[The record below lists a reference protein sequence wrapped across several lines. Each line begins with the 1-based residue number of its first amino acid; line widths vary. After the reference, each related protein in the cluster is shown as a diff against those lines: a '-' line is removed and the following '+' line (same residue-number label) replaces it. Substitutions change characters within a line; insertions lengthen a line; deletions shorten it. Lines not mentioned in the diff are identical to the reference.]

1 LLGARGADAS
11 AFTATFGGDY
21 VVGTIVFEE
30 LVPPAT
36 GFTVAVD
43 LQHPDSIQVSAGHK
57 WHIHML
63 SPVDTANCQ
72 SAGGHWDP
80 TGSEHPI
87 GASYSC
93 SASAPDAC
101 YRGDLSGK
109 LGLISIGDLEH
120 YISTAMSFEDSTLT
134 VEDLA
139 QHSIV
144 VHAQNGGATR
154 VGCADLVQ
162 TSTAIPPPP
171 PPPPSR
177 PPPPPPPPPPNPL
190 APAPPSSRPPPPPNP
205 LAPAP
210 APAAAAGGLEPA
222 CGGQIGMDYGGNAI
236 GSDGVECGYAPVVA
250 LVADSADWAA
260 PSWYKGPVV
269 VDATMTSPFECQV
282 RCFAEPSCDF
292 FSYEYEMSAGTMNH
306 ECHMKGAYTEERCT
320 ANPYVP
326 WASEDPLWHGQS
338 GPGIACS
345 TATELE
351 PACEGLIGMDYGGNP
366 MGTDGVEC
374 GYAPVAAVIADSE
387 DWAAPSWYKGAVTR
401 DATMT
406 SPFECQ
412 VRCYAEPS
420 CDFFSYEWALT
431 GEIMY
436 HECYLKEGYTEERC
450 TANPYTLWSEEDG
463 ASDTQWHGQSGPGI
477 ACSSATEL
485 EPACG
490 GQIDMDYGGNPMGTD
505 GVECGYAPIVMIYA
519 DSEDW
524 VAPSWFKGAVVFD
537 VTMTSPFECQVRCF
551 AEVDCDFFS
560 YQWALTDD
568 LMYHE
573 CYLKTAYTEERCAAN
588 PYILWS
594 EENGASDMHWHGQSG
609 PGIACA
615 SATELEPACGGL
627 VGMDYGGNPM
637 GTDGVACGY
646 APVLTVIADNPDWPT
661 PSFYHGPVVFD
672 ATMTSPLGCQ
682 ASCFANAGC
691 DFFSYE
697 FEYTAGAMSHECYL
711 KEGYTEERCT
721 ANPYTAW
728 VSEDPQWH
736 GQSGP
741 GVSCDRVPPSPTPAP
756 SSARPGA
763 TTPPTTTAAAAAGG
777 SPSGGLEGA
786 SEEEQEEVATFGFLG
801 IIVAM
806 VCLAGLCSRKVE
818 KKEEA
823 ESMYT
828 NGSAGAY
835 GGAPSYGDASY
846 GGAF

>member
-1 LLGARGADAS
+1 MRAGSGAAAGLLLALLGARGADAS

-30 LVPPAT
+30 LAPPAT

-162 TSTAIPPPP
+162 TSTTIPPPP
-171 PPPPSR
+171 PPPP
-177 PPPPPPPPPPNPL
+177 PPLPPPPPPPPNPL
-190 APAPPSSRPPPPPNP
+190 APAP
-205 LAPAP
+205 AP
-210 APAAAAGGLEPA
+210 AAAGGLEPA

-250 LVADSADWAA
+250 LIADSADWAA

-292 FSYEYEMSAGTMNH
+292 FSYEYEMSAGTHRMNH

-326 WASEDPLWHGQS
+326 WGSEDLLWHGQS

-450 TANPYTLWSEEDG
+450 TANPYT
-463 ASDTQWHGQSGPGI
+463 
-477 ACSSATEL
+477 
-485 EPACG
+485 
-490 GQIDMDYGGNPMGTD
+490 
-505 GVECGYAPIVMIYA
+505 
-519 DSEDW
+519 
-524 VAPSWFKGAVVFD
+524 
-537 VTMTSPFECQVRCF
+537 
-551 AEVDCDFFS
+551 
-560 YQWALTDD
+560 
-568 LMYHE
+568 
-573 CYLKTAYTEERCAAN
+573 
-588 PYILWS
+588 
-594 EENGASDMHWHGQSG
+594 
-609 PGIACA
+609 
-615 SATELEPACGGL
+615 
-627 VGMDYGGNPM
+627 
-637 GTDGVACGY
+637 
-646 APVLTVIADNPDWPT
+646 
-661 PSFYHGPVVFD
+661 
-672 ATMTSPLGCQ
+672 
-682 ASCFANAGC
+682 
-691 DFFSYE
+691 
-697 FEYTAGAMSHECYL
+697 
-711 KEGYTEERCT
+711 
-721 ANPYTAW
+721 AW

-763 TTPPTTTAAAAAGG
+763 TTPPTTAAAAAAGG